1 MFQLL
6 SERQVPADGSCRQLH
21 VGPWCISFVLQSPAD
36 CGTFSPGVVHRLA
49 ENLVAN
55 VLDVD
60 AHSVR
65 VATLLPSGRP
75 LVTVAN
81 AARVPTVSVSHVHR
95 LHGAALSLEA
105 QVGID
110 ILHPDDATSSLET
123 FLSSGE
129 LAMLPKK
136 SSFFRGCLWAA
147 KEAAYKA
154 ARLDIGF
161 QPLRVH
167 ILDFTAEGFRW
178 AVSGPYDRVEGVGR
192 LATVNRHI
200 AAFATTPAAAPTTAA
215 NGRSPHHT
223 ERAA

>member
-1 MFQLL
+1 
-6 SERQVPADGSCRQLH
+6 
-21 VGPWCISFVLQSPAD
+21 
-36 CGTFSPGVVHRLA
+36 
-49 ENLVAN
+49 
-55 VLDVD
+55 
-60 AHSVR
+60 
-65 VATLLPSGRP
+65 
-75 LVTVAN
+75 
-81 AARVPTVSVSHVHR
+81 
-95 LHGAALSLEA
+95 
-105 QVGID
+105 
-110 ILHPDDATSSLET
+110 
-123 FLSSGE
+123 
-129 LAMLPKK
+129 MLPKK

-200 AAFATTPAAAPTTAA
+200 AAFATTPAAAPTTAV